1 MRVAS
6 DTGRTGLLVPM
17 GKQVVQLLPGPAAGT
32 TAVAQP
38 NPISGIGSSVL
49 NRPLETPIQ
58 LPPEIKLR
66 GQGPYLL
73 CTPLNS
79 PSLEWG
85 LAHSSWSINACDIS
99 K

>member
-32 TAVAQP
+32 RAVAQP
-38 NPISGIGSSVL
+38 DPISGVGSSVL
-49 NRPLETPIQ
+49 NRPSETPIQ

-66 GQGPYLL
+66 RQGPYLL
-73 CTPLNS
+73 CTAPAPGILH
-79 PSLEWG
+79 P
-85 LAHSSWSINACDIS
+85 WSGVWHIVVGQ
-99 K
+99 